1 MFFHHTP
8 HTLVCACRSNRE
20 WQEGLDKEVGDRPPG
35 HGGADEIHGSRRH
48 AGDGKR
54 RRQKVF
60 RRPLL
65 RRNTSTPLKTSLL
78 NLNPT
83 SDFRFKQLWWQ
94 IHVRQPGFTSST
106 RTAAGATPSEKGGGC
121 GGGYTVQ
128 LRFFRHRVLFE
139 LVLVRGRVK
148 IVTDSSFWPGCRLR
162 SDLVEQVRSTFSQQQ
177 LMDWFRVRIRF
188 GFRGTV
194 GPGQLNSMS
203 GQPNQ
208 QRSNCQLWSNGQ
220 SQSRLGQLRTW

>member
-128 LRFFRHRVLFE
+128 LR
-139 LVLVRGRVK
+139 
-148 IVTDSSFWPGCRLR
+148 

-220 SQSRLGQLRTW
+220 SQSRLGQLRTWNVIVAR

>member
-1 MFFHHTP
+1 MSPFFFHHTP
-8 HTLVCACRSNRE
+8 HTLVCACLSNRE

-35 HGGADEIHGSRRH
+35 HGGADEIHGSCRH

-65 RRNTSTPLKTSLL
+65 RRNTSTPLKTSFL

-128 LRFFRHRVLFE
+128 LR
-139 LVLVRGRVK
+139 
-148 IVTDSSFWPGCRLR
+148 

-194 GPGQLNSMS
+194 GPGQLNSLS
-203 GQPNQ
+203 GQRNQ

-220 SQSRLGQLRTW
+220 SQSRPGQLRTRNVIVAR